1 MGEGKKPSEE
11 IRYLSECGY
20 YKLCQVDMDK
30 ILAGVESLEA
40 EAAQNIQD
48 LGTLRTQIEALQES
62 NAQLREELKQAQY
75 YSGEFEKLASDTQGR
90 LDSVEKLME
99 QYVCWS
105 NLDSDGLHNDPDECQ
120 ECPYLDDIPDEFP
133 CWIGKMKR
141 RLAGLCG

>member
-30 ILAGVESLEA
+30 ILAEVESLEA

-90 LDSVEKLME
+90 LDSAQKLVEKWKKEHSELGSAYGDYRYGLYMRLEICADELEAALGGCAGE
-99 QYVCWS
+99 Q
-105 NLDSDGLHNDPDECQ
+105 E
-120 ECPYLDDIPDEFP
+120 EE
-133 CWIGKMKR
+133 K
-141 RLAGLCG
+141 